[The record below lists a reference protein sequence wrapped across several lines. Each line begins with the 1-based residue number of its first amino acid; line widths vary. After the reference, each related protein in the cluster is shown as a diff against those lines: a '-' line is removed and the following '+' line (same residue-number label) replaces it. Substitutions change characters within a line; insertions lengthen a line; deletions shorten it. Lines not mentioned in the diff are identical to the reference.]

1 MHSDIAGKYATPS
14 WSFGVTQSPGW
25 SFGVTQSGDYGEACT
40 QSPGWSFG
48 VTQSG
53 DYGEA
58 CQSLERQRY
67 DYTLFRGCE
76 PC

>member
-14 WSFGVTQSPGW
+14 WSFGV
-25 SFGVTQSGDYGEACT
+25 T